1 MWKTY
6 MKIEGVIVV
15 YQQFNIIEST
25 LFIDSGINVNSIV
38 IYLIPKDSQV

>member
-38 IYLIPKDSQV
+38 IYLITKESQV